1 MLRKMSLA
9 MAATVMLA
17 GAAYADPIEGN
28 WKTEAGS
35 TAAIA
40 SCGSSFCI
48 TLKDGKHA
56 GKKIGT
62 FKADG
67 GSAYSGEITDPAN
80 DKTYNGKASLAGSS
94 LKMKGCVLGG
104 LICKTQNWSKL

>member
-1 MLRKMSLA
+1 MLSKMTVA
-9 MAATVMLA
+9 VAATLMMA

-40 SCGSSFCI
+40 SCGGSFCI

-62 FKADG
+62 FNADG

-80 DKTYNGKASLAGSS
+80 DKTYAGKASLAGSN

-104 LICKTQNWSKL
+104 LICKTQNWSKI

>member
-9 MAATVMLA
+9 MAATMMLA

-40 SCGSSFCI
+40 PCGGSFCI
-48 TLKDGKHA
+48 TLKDGSHA

-62 FKADG
+62 FDNDG
-67 GSAYSGEITDPAN
+67 GAYSGKITDPAT
-80 DKTYNGKASLAGSS
+80 DKTYTGKASVAGSN
-94 LKMKGCVLGG
+94 LKMKGCVFGG
-104 LICKTQNWSKL
+104 LICKTQNWTKL